1 MVSLPPEI
9 TAPAELEAEMAIRR
23 LSSGRTQPIALRAR
37 APNPSAESVECV
49 VKPRQ
54 RLTMPPLEYLCEWVG
69 SAVALALG
77 LRTPRPQ
84 RVRIDSVFAD
94 SVIDP
99 ELRQDLRGSVGLA
112 FGSEYVSDAFTQYA
126 AGLVLSSTQ
135 RAAAAMVLGFD
146 VFVHNP
152 DRRATNPNLFVDRSG
167 FLVFDHEQAFSFL
180 LPLIGAPP
188 PETSGA
194 LDIVEHHVLR
204 HAFGRSGPDFGP
216 FREALSKLDDPTL
229 EAIAESVAEEWTIGA
244 AQAKLPRIMEV
255 LAERRDKLDKWL
267 PQVEAAVMR

>member
-1 MVSLPPEI
+1 MVNLPPEI
-9 TAPAELEAEMAIRR
+9 TAPWELEAELAIRR
-23 LSSGRTQPIALRAR
+23 LGSGRTRPIALHAR
-37 APNPSAESVECV
+37 ATEPNVKSIECV

-69 SAVALALG
+69 SALALAMG
-77 LRTPRPQ
+77 LRTPRPH
-84 RVRIDSVFAD
+84 RLRIDSMFAD
-94 SVIDP
+94 SVADP
-99 ELRQDLRGSVGLA
+99 ELREDLRASIGLA
-112 FGSEYVSDAFTQYA
+112 FGSQYVSDGFTQYA
-126 AGLVLSSTQ
+126 AGLALSSTQ
-135 RAAAAMVLGFD
+135 RGAAAMVLGFD

-152 DRRATNPNLFVDRSG
+152 DRRAANPNLFVDRSG
-167 FLVFDHEQAFSFL
+167 FLLFDHEQAFSFL

-188 PETSGA
+188 PEISPA

-216 FREALSKLDDPTL
+216 FREALSKVDDPTL
-229 EAIAESVAEEWTIGA
+229 EAIARSVHEEWTVGA